1 MLPVVSKMQAKLSM
15 MRICFFSTV
24 TYWHGIKGGM
34 EIHGKLL
41 SEGLVKRGHGV
52 TVISSRNPSNIDF
65 EEKNGISINYL
76 RNTTFGSKRKNWPIA
91 SRNKFLELNKEN
103 PFNIIL
109 SQQSSAYGFPQS
121 LLEKNKI
128 PLVTRVAGTQLDMLI
143 SVYNQTLNLKRGF
156 LELFKEIL
164 RTFYNYFLVELPLY
178 HKSTELIV
186 VSHHLADSLKK
197 FYFINQKKINLVFH
211 GTNTE
216 IFKPDKKSGYFV
228 RDKYGIST
236 GSKVLLIA
244 STVSRQKG
252 FNIALTAFKEI
263 LSIHSNMKLLVVGDG
278 VYLEDLKRLADQFGI
293 QNNVIFTGHVS
304 NDEISGFYNASDI
317 FLLPTLRV
325 EGFPRV
331 LIEAMSC
338 GKPVVASR
346 IGGILSIIDD
356 NKNGLLITPGNVSEL
371 VEKVLF
377 LLKNE
382 AFGSQLADNA
392 RKEVIKKFS
401 LDKMLEKTI
410 KVFETAIEHTQ
421 GQG

>member
-1 MLPVVSKMQAKLSM
+1 
-15 MRICFFSTV
+15 
-24 TYWHGIKGGM
+24 M

-41 SEGLVKRGHGV
+41 SEGLTKMGHEV
-52 TVISSRNPSNIDF
+52 TIISTKHPSNLDF
-65 EEKNGISINYL
+65 EEINGIKINYL
-76 RNTTFGSKRKNWPIA
+76 ENTVSGSKRKNWPNA
-91 SRNKFLELNKEN
+91 SLNKFLELNDKN
-103 PFNIIL
+103 PFDIIL
-109 SQQSSAYGFPQS
+109 SQQSSAYGFPGS
-121 LLEKNKI
+121 LLKRNKI
-128 PLVTRVAGTQLDMLI
+128 PLVTRIAGTQLDMLM
-143 SVYNQTLNLKRGF
+143 SVYNQTLNFRKGF

-164 RTFYNYFLVELPLY
+164 ITFYNYFFVELPLY

-186 VSHHLADSLKK
+186 VSHHLAGSLKK
-197 FYFINQKKINLVFH
+197 FYFINQQKINLVFH

-216 IFKPDKKSGYFV
+216 IFKPDKKSGDSV

-236 GSKVLLIA
+236 DTKVLLIA

-252 FNIALTAFKEI
+252 FNVALVAFRKI
-263 LSIHSNMKLLVVGDG
+263 LSAYSNIKLLVVGEGD
-278 VYLEDLKRLADQFGI
+278 YLEDLKRLAHQYDI
-293 QNNVIFTGHVS
+293 QNNVIFTGHVP

-356 NKNGLLITPGNVSEL
+356 GKNGLLITPGNIDEL
-371 VEKVLF
+371 IDKVF
-377 LLKNE
+377 ILLKNE
-382 AFGSQLADNA
+382 AFASQLADDA
-392 RKEVIKKFS
+392 RKEAIKKFS
-401 LDKMLEKTI
+401 LDKMVKKTI
-410 KVFETAIEHTQ
+410 KVFETAIEYEQ

>member
-1 MLPVVSKMQAKLSM
+1 
-15 MRICFFSTV
+15 
-24 TYWHGIKGGM
+24 M

-41 SEGLVKRGHGV
+41 SEGLVNRGHTV
-52 TVISSRNPSNIDF
+52 TIISSRNPSLLDF
-65 EEKNGISINYL
+65 EEKNGININYL
-76 RNTTFGSKRKNWPIA
+76 KNTTFGSKRKNWPNA
-91 SRNKFLELNKEN
+91 SLDKFLELNKED
-103 PFNIIL
+103 PFDIIL
-109 SQQSSAYGFPQS
+109 SQQSSAYGVPQS
-121 LLEKNKI
+121 LLKKSKI

-143 SVYNQTLNLKRGF
+143 SVYNQTLNFKKGF

-216 IFKPDKKSGYFV
+216 AFKPDNKSRDSI
-228 RDKYGIST
+228 RDKYGIAAD
-236 GSKVLLIA
+236 SKVLLIA

-252 FNIALTAFKEI
+252 FNIALTAFRRI
-263 LSIHSNMKLLVVGDG
+263 LSIHSNAKLLVVGEG
-278 VYLEDLKRLADQFGI
+278 VYLEDLKRLALQYNI
-293 QNNVIFTGHVS
+293 QNSVIFTGHVS

-317 FLLPTLRV
+317 FIFPTLRV

-338 GKPVVASR
+338 RKPVVASR
-346 IGGILSIIDD
+346 IGGICSIIDD
-356 NKNGLLITPGNVSEL
+356 GKSGLLITPGNTKEL
-371 VEKVLF
+371 IDKLLF

-382 AFGSQLADNA
+382 DIASKLADNA
-392 RKEVIKKFS
+392 REEVIQKFS
-401 LDKMLEKTI
+401 IDNMVEETI
-410 KVFETAIEHTQ
+410 KILELSINRQVVD
-421 GQG
+421 